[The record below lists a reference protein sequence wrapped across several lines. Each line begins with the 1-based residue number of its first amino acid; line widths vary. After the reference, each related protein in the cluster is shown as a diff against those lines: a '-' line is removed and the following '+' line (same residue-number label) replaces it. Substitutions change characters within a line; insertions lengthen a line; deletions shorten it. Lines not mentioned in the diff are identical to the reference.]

1 MLGLGAFRTPFAFGQ
16 VPLGL
21 AVFAVCYG
29 LDWVATVPPPCVSR
43 PITFGRSRVGVMFGW
58 ISAAHQLGAAT
69 AALGAGMLRTHLGAY
84 EPSFLP
90 AGLLCLLGVASSPG
104 SRTRSAPR
112 HTLPSSKKPE
122 GRGRKLQADWAGAGR
137 PSHEGGYPSSSIPPQ
152 DARPGEPW
160 DRLPGPTPRGTPCQ

>member
-1 MLGLGAFRTPFAFGQ
+1 VLGLGAFRTPFAFGQ

-90 AGLLCLLGVASSPG
+90 AGLLCLLGVALVP
-104 SRTRSAPR
+104 RIQNTKRPETHPAFLQKTRGAR
-112 HTLPSSKKPE
+112 EETAGRLG
-122 GRGRKLQADWAGAGR
+122 GRGEAL
-137 PSHEGGYPSSSIPPQ
+137 
-152 DARPGEPW
+152 
-160 DRLPGPTPRGTPCQ
+160 T